1 MLIGHTTFPFF
12 KYILKNKGDKNMKIR
27 DNKFLTSDELSYIVN
42 GVANA
47 TDEFSKEIL
56 KVALTAQIVVE
67 DVDWSKYDT
76 CNDIYDYMMQE
87 FSKYDYKVEENER
100 EGVEDFCI
108 SIYNYGAIDTILE
121 RENSVEKTVERFLN
135 GLNDKIDE
143 YSKTVDI
150 TQLEGLLG
158 ELKKLGDGD
167 GIENEE
173 VLKEIKEGQ

>member
-1 MLIGHTTFPFF
+1 
-12 KYILKNKGDKNMKIR
+12 MKLR

-87 FSKYDYKVEENER
+87 FSKYDYK

-121 RENSVEKTVERFLN
+121 RENSVEKTVEKFLN

-143 YSKTVDI
+143 YSKTVDV

-158 ELKKLGDGD
+158 ELKKLSDGD
-167 GIENEE
+167 GEENIIQLNE
-173 VLKEIKEGQ
+173 